1 LVAKPGRV
9 DEHSL
14 RIGDGR
20 PDAPVAIHEKQLL
33 MQPPLTADHGTA
45 PPRFRV
51 GDLEVD
57 IGKAEV
63 TRADEKIALPK
74 LSFDLL
80 RALINAA
87 PAIVTND
94 ELLEQ
99 VWPGL
104 LVSPES
110 VAQRVKLLRSA
121 IGDDSQQ
128 PRYILGVRGRGY
140 RLIPVPERI
149 ADPKQSTSGASSPS
163 LDPPIAM
170 TASGPVSQTQTTRHS
185 SRRLKWLAIAAAVLI
200 GLGTVAALALH
211 FWSPIRSNA
220 DRPSV
225 AVRDKSIAVLPFVD
239 MSEKK
244 DQEYF
249 ADGMAE
255 EIIDLLVKI
264 PGLKVI
270 GRTSSFQFKG
280 QPEDLRSIGEKLGVA
295 YLLEGSVRKS
305 GDRLRVTAQLINS
318 GDGAHLWSQTY
329 DRELSNVLTMQDEIA
344 IKVASALQT
353 EVFIRAHF
361 ISRPALRNA
370 EAYTLFLQGV
380 HADMLQGQQ
389 GWEQGLSDFQRA
401 LDLDPTFT
409 EAAVRLAGLYQYGG
423 QLGYVPKDVAFR
435 KTQYFADSALKLDPN
450 FAVAHA
456 LLGSIYDTY
465 AWDWP
470 AAEKEIKRAED
481 LAPSVPTVLLVSQR
495 HSLILGNWDDALKL
509 VNALQAVDPLNPDGY
524 YYLSFIELRR
534 ERLAEAE
541 AAIRRAL
548 ELSPRYASGQYT
560 LGLVLLARKQPEAAL
575 AEMSKEAFEPVRLIG
590 SSMAYF
596 ALGDKAKSDAAL
608 DQLLKSYAANIPAGV
623 AAIYAFR
630 GESDEA
636 FEWLDR
642 AYQQQDALLHRLKF
656 SPEFDKLH
664 GDPRYKAFLEKMN
677 LPEG

>member
-1 LVAKPGRV
+1 
-9 DEHSL
+9 
-14 RIGDGR
+14 
-20 PDAPVAIHEKQLL
+20 
-33 MQPPLTADHGTA
+33 MQPPLTRDNGTA
-45 PPRFRV
+45 PPRFRID
-51 GDLEVD
+51 DLEVD

-63 TRADEKIALPK
+63 TRGSEKIALPK

-80 RALINAA
+80 CALISAA

-94 ELLEQ
+94 DLLQQ

-104 LVSPES
+104 QVSPES

-140 RLIPVPERI
+140 RLIPVPEKL
-149 ADPKQSTSGASSPS
+149 AESQPPASDATGPSTNTPNATVPGG
-163 LDPPIAM
+163 
-170 TASGPVSQTQTTRHS
+170 TSQTPTSDRS
-185 SRRLKWLAIAAAVLI
+185 SRRLKQIVVAAAVVI
-200 GLGTVAALALH
+200 GLGAVVALALH
-211 FWSPIRSNA
+211 FRSPSRGSAETPALIQ
-220 DRPSV
+220 
-225 AVRDKSIAVLPFVD
+225 DKSIAVLPFVD

-264 PGLKVI
+264 PELKVI

-280 QPEDLRSIGEKLGVA
+280 QSQDLRVIGEKLGVA

-305 GDRLRVTAQLINS
+305 GDGLRVTVQLINS
-318 GDGAHLWSQTY
+318 RDGTHLWSETY
-329 DRELSNVLTMQDEIA
+329 DRDLNNVLKVQGEIA

-353 EVFIRAHF
+353 EVFIREHF

-370 EAYTLFLQGV
+370 EAYNLFLQGV

-389 GWEQGLSDFQRA
+389 GWEQGMSDFQRA
-401 LDLDPTFT
+401 LDLDSSFT

-423 QLGYVPKDVAFR
+423 QLGYTPRDVAFG
-435 KTQYFADSALKLDPN
+435 KTQYFAQLALKLDPN

-456 LLGSIYDTY
+456 LLGSIYDAY

-470 AAEKEIKRAED
+470 AADKEIKLAEG
-481 LAPSVPTVLLVSQR
+481 LAPSIPVVLLVSQR
-495 HSLILGNWDDALKL
+495 HSLILGNWDEALKL

-524 YYLSFIELRR
+524 YYLSFVQLRR
-534 ERLAEAE
+534 GRSAEAE
-541 AAIRRAL
+541 AAIRRTL

-560 LGLVLLARKQPEAAL
+560 LGLVLLARAQPQAAL
-575 AEMSKEAFEPVRLIG
+575 AEMVKEPFDPVRLIG
-590 SSMAYF
+590 SAMAYF
-596 ALGDKAKSDAAL
+596 ALGDKGKSDAAL
-608 DQLLKSYAANIPAGV
+608 AQLLKSYGVSIPAGV
-623 AAIYAFR
+623 AAVYAFR

-636 FEWLDR
+636 FKWLDR
-642 AYQQQDALLHRLKF
+642 AYSQKDAVLYRLKF
-656 SPEFDKLH
+656 SPEFDGVH
-664 GDPRYKAFLEKMN
+664 GDPRYTAFLKKMN
-677 LPEG
+677 LPE

>member
-1 LVAKPGRV
+1 
-9 DEHSL
+9 
-14 RIGDGR
+14 
-20 PDAPVAIHEKQLL
+20 
-33 MQPPLTADHGTA
+33 MQPPLTPGNGTA
-45 PPRFRV
+45 PPRFRIA
-51 GDLEVD
+51 DLEVD

-63 TRADEKIALPK
+63 TRAGEIIALPK

-80 RALINAA
+80 CALINAA

-94 ELLEQ
+94 ELLQQ

-140 RLIPVPERI
+140 RLIPIPTRLAESRPPATDAI
-149 ADPKQSTSGASSPS
+149 SPSINTPNATIPGGISQASTS
-163 LDPPIAM
+163 D
-170 TASGPVSQTQTTRHS
+170 RS
-185 SRRLKWLAIAAAVLI
+185 SRRLKRVIFAAVIVI
-200 GLGTVAALALH
+200 GLGAVVALALH
-211 FWSPIRSNA
+211 FWPQNRSGA
-220 DRPSV
+220 ETP
-225 AVRDKSIAVLPFVD
+225 ALMAIHDKSIAVLPFVD
-239 MSEKK
+239 MSEKR

-280 QPEDLRSIGEKLGVA
+280 QSQDLRTIGEKLGVA

-318 GDGAHLWSQTY
+318 RDGTHLWSETY
-329 DRELSNVLTMQDEIA
+329 DRDLSTVLKMQDEIA

-353 EVFIRAHF
+353 EVLIREHF
-361 ISRPALRNA
+361 VSRPALRNA
-370 EAYTLFLQGV
+370 EAYALFLQGV

-389 GWEQGLSDFQRA
+389 GWEQGVSDFQRA
-401 LDLDPTFT
+401 LDLDPSFT

-423 QLGYVPKDVAFR
+423 QLGYVTRDVAFGN
-435 KTQYFADSALKLDPN
+435 TQHFAQFALKLDPN

-456 LLGSIYDTY
+456 LLGSIYDSY

-470 AAEKEIKRAED
+470 AAEKEIELAQG
-481 LAPSVPTVLLVSQR
+481 LAPSLPVVLLVSQR

-524 YYLSFIELRR
+524 YYSSLVQLRR
-534 ERLAEAE
+534 DRSAEAE
-541 AAIRRAL
+541 AAIRRTL
-548 ELSPRYASGQYT
+548 ELSPQYASGQYT

-575 AEMSKEAFEPVRLIG
+575 AAMRKEPFDPVRLIG
-590 SSMAYF
+590 TAMAYF
-596 ALGDKAKSDAAL
+596 ALGDKANSDASLAH
-608 DQLLKSYAANIPAGV
+608 LLKSYAASIPAGV
-623 AAIYAFR
+623 AAVYAFR
-630 GESDEA
+630 GEPDEA
-636 FEWLDR
+636 FKWLDR
-642 AYQQQDALLHRLKF
+642 AYGQKDALLYRLKF
-656 SPEFDKLH
+656 SPEFDGVH
-664 GDPRYKAFLEKMN
+664 GDPRYRAFLKKMN
-677 LPEG
+677 LPES

>member
-1 LVAKPGRV
+1 
-9 DEHSL
+9 
-14 RIGDGR
+14 
-20 PDAPVAIHEKQLL
+20 
-33 MQPPLTADHGTA
+33 MQPPLTPGNGTA
-45 PPRFRV
+45 PPRYRI

-63 TRADEKIALPK
+63 TRGGEKLALPK

-80 RALINAA
+80 CALINAA

-94 ELLEQ
+94 DLLQQ

-140 RLIPVPERI
+140 RLIPAPERL
-149 ADPKQSTSGASSPS
+149 AESRPLTSDATSP
-163 LDPPIAM
+163 PTPNAGIPG
-170 TASGPVSQTQTTRHS
+170 GPAQTPTSRHS
-185 SRRLKWLAIAAAVLI
+185 KRGLKRVVIGVAVVI
-200 GLGTVAALALH
+200 GFGAVVALALH
-211 FWSPIRSNA
+211 FWSHSSGA
-220 DRPSV
+220 ERP
-225 AVRDKSIAVLPFVD
+225 AVTAIHDKSIAVLPFVD
-239 MSEKK
+239 MSEKR

-280 QPEDLRSIGEKLGVA
+280 QSQDLRTIGQKLGAA

-305 GDRLRVTAQLINS
+305 GDRLRVTVQLINS
-318 GDGAHLWSQTY
+318 RDGTHLWSESY
-329 DRELSNVLTMQDEIA
+329 DRDVSNVLKMQDEIA
-344 IKVASALQT
+344 IRVASALQT
-353 EVFIRAHF
+353 EVFIREHF
-361 ISRPALRNA
+361 VSRPALRNA
-370 EAYTLFLQGV
+370 EAYALFLQGV

-389 GWEQGLSDFQRA
+389 GWEQGVSDFQRA
-401 LDLDPTFT
+401 LDLDPSFT

-423 QLGYVPKDVAFR
+423 QLGYTPKDVAFA
-435 KTQYFADSALKLDPN
+435 KTQYFAEFALKLDPN

-456 LLGSIYDTY
+456 LLGSIYDSY

-470 AAEKEIKRAED
+470 AADKEIKLAES
-481 LAPSVPTVLLVSQR
+481 LGPSLPVVLLISQR

-509 VNALQAVDPLNPDGY
+509 VNALQSVDPLNPDGY
-524 YYLSFIELRR
+524 YYLSFVQLRR
-534 ERLAEAE
+534 DRSADAE

-560 LGLVLLARKQPEAAL
+560 LGLVLLTRRQPQAAL
-575 AEMSKEAFEPVRLIG
+575 TEMAKEPFDPVRLIG
-590 SSMAYF
+590 SAMAYF
-596 ALGDKAKSDAAL
+596 ALGDRANSDAAL
-608 DQLLKSYAANIPAGV
+608 AQLLKSYAASIPAGV
-623 AAIYAFR
+623 AAVYAFR
-630 GESDEA
+630 GETDEA
-636 FEWLDR
+636 FKWLDR
-642 AYQQQDALLHRLKF
+642 AYSQKDAVLYRLKF
-656 SPEFDKLH
+656 SPEFDRVH
-664 GDPRYKAFLEKMN
+664 DDPRYKALLKKLN
-677 LPEG
+677 LPE

>member
-1 LVAKPGRV
+1 
-9 DEHSL
+9 
-14 RIGDGR
+14 
-20 PDAPVAIHEKQLL
+20 
-33 MQPPLTADHGTA
+33 MQPPLTADNGTA
-45 PPRFRV
+45 AIRFRV

-63 TRADEKIALPK
+63 TRAHEKIAMPK

-80 RALINAA
+80 CALIHAA

-94 ELLEQ
+94 ELLER

-104 LVSPES
+104 QVSPES

-140 RLIPVPERI
+140 RLIPVPERL
-149 ADPKQSTSGASSPS
+149 ADSRRPTSEAENLPINTPKAVMPS
-163 LDPPIAM
+163 DLTPQAQPP
-170 TASGPVSQTQTTRHS
+170 RRS
-185 SRRLKWLAIAAAVLI
+185 SRRLKWAVTAAVVI
-200 GLGTVAALALH
+200 GLGAVLALAPH
-211 FWSPIRSNA
+211 FLSPHRGGAETPAPTPIH
-220 DRPSV
+220 
-225 AVRDKSIAVLPFVD
+225 DKSIAVLPFAD

-280 QPEDLRSIGEKLGVA
+280 QSQDLRSIGEKLGVA

-318 GDGAHLWSQTY
+318 GDGTHLWSQTY
-329 DRELSNVLTMQDEIA
+329 DRDLSNVLTMQDEIA
-344 IKVASALQT
+344 IKVATALQT
-353 EVFIRAHF
+353 EVFIRDHF

-423 QLGYVPKDVAFR
+423 QLGYVPKEIAFR
-435 KTQYFADSALKLDPN
+435 KTQDFAKLALKLDPN

-465 AWDWP
+465 KWDWP
-470 AAEKEIKRAED
+470 AAEAEIKLAEG
-481 LAPSVPTVLLVSQR
+481 LGPSLPTVLLVSQR
-495 HSLILGNWDDALKL
+495 HSQIMGNWDEALKL

-524 YYLSFIELRR
+524 YYLSFVELHR
-534 ERLAEAE
+534 ERSTEAE

-548 ELSPRYASGQYT
+548 ELSPRYDSGQYT

-575 AEMSKEAFEPVRLIG
+575 TEMEKEPFEPARLIG
-590 SSMAYF
+590 SALAHF
-596 ALGDKAKSDAAL
+596 ALGDKANSDAAL
-608 DQLLKSYAANIPAGV
+608 ARLLKSYAANIPAGV
-623 AAIYAFR
+623 AAVYAFR
-630 GESDEA
+630 GEFDEA
-636 FEWLDR
+636 FKWLDR
-642 AYQQQDALLHRLKF
+642 AYEQKDALLHRLKIE
-656 SPEFDKLH
+656 PEFDKLH
-664 GDPRYKAFLEKMN
+664 GDPRYKAFLKKMN
-677 LPEG
+677 LPE

>member
-1 LVAKPGRV
+1 
-9 DEHSL
+9 
-14 RIGDGR
+14 
-20 PDAPVAIHEKQLL
+20 
-33 MQPPLTADHGTA
+33 MQPPLMTDNGIA

-80 RALINAA
+80 CALIHAA

-94 ELLEQ
+94 ELLER

-104 LVSPES
+104 QVSPES

-140 RLIPVPERI
+140 RLIPVPVRLAESRGPTSDATNPTI
-149 ADPKQSTSGASSPS
+149 STPNAMIPRGPASR
-163 LDPPIAM
+163 A
-170 TASGPVSQTQTTRHS
+170 QTSRRS
-185 SRRLKWLAIAAAVLI
+185 SRRLKWVFIVAAVPVA
-200 GLGTVAALALH
+200 LGAVVALVFH
-211 FWSPIRSNA
+211 FWSPNRSGA
-220 DRPSV
+220 ETP
-225 AVRDKSIAVLPFVD
+225 AATAIRDKSIAVLPFVD

-249 ADGMAE
+249 GDGMAE
-255 EIIDLLVKI
+255 EVIDLLVKI
-264 PGLKVI
+264 PQLKVI

-280 QPEDLRSIGEKLGVA
+280 QSQDLRAIGEKLGVA

-318 GDGAHLWSQTY
+318 RDGTHLWSQTY
-329 DRELSNVLTMQDEIA
+329 DRDLINVLKTQDEIA

-353 EVFIRAHF
+353 EVFIREHF
-361 ISRPALRNA
+361 VSRPALRNA
-370 EAYTLFLQGV
+370 EAYTFFLQGV
-380 HADMLQGQQ
+380 HADMLQGRQ

-470 AAEKEIKRAED
+470 AADEEIKRAEG

-495 HSLILGNWDDALKL
+495 HSLIMGNWDDALKL

-524 YYLSFIELRR
+524 YYLSFVELRR
-534 ERLAEAE
+534 DRSAEAE
-541 AAIRRAL
+541 AAIRRTL

-560 LGLVLLARKQPEAAL
+560 LGLVLLARNQPEAAL
-575 AEMSKEAFEPVRLIG
+575 AEMSKEPFEPVRLVG
-590 SSMAYF
+590 SALAYF
-596 ALGDKAKSDAAL
+596 ALGDKANSNATLA
-608 DQLLKSYAANIPAGV
+608 QLLKSYAANIPAGV
-623 AAIYAFR
+623 AAVYAFR

-636 FEWLDR
+636 FKWLDR
-642 AYQQQDALLHRLKF
+642 AYEQKDALLHRLKF
-656 SPEFDKLH
+656 EPEFDKLH
-664 GDPRYKAFLEKMN
+664 DDPRYRAFLKKMN